1 MKVITLVIWE
11 INRGEVDY
19 IDQMVGR
26 IAEGVREA
34 ARNLTMASF
43 NSFFLKLAHINICSR
58 RNKEMEIS
66 LFFKEH
72 DIDMLILIETL
83 LKSKFKLDIPNYIIT
98 CNYRARRP
106 CGGVAILM
114 RNNIKFHIADTC
126 SPIETN
132 NEGITILF
140 KVHNFQQVSP
150 LHRSLQH
157 RLLILLCKTI

>member
-72 DIDMLILIETL
+72 NIDMLILNETL
-83 LKSKFKLDIPNYIIT
+83 LKSKFKLDITNYIIT
-98 CNYRARRP
+98 CNYRPRRP
-106 CGGVAILM
+106 GGGVVILM
-114 RNNIKFHIADTC
+114 CNNIKFHIADTC
-126 SPIETN
+126 SSIETN
-132 NEGITILF
+132 NEGITTLF
-140 KVHNFQQVSP
+140 KDSQFSTSISP
-150 LHRSLQH
+150 HRSLQH
-157 RLLILLCKTI
+157 PLLILLCKTI